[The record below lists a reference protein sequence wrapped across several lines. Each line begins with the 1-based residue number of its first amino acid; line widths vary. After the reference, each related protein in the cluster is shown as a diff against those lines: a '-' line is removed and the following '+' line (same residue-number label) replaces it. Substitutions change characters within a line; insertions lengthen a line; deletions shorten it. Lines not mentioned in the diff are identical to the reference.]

1 MNYYLAID
9 LGASSGRHILA
20 HSEQGKIVLEEIHR
34 FKNGFDN
41 KNGTLCWDTKRL
53 FNEIVTGMKKC
64 KELGKIPSSVAI
76 DTWGVDFV
84 LLDKNDNIVGDSVCY
99 RDSRTNGMDKEL
111 SKIISEDA
119 LYNRTGIQKQLFNTS
134 YQLLSIKLNHP
145 EYLEQAETFLF
156 IPEYLTF
163 LLSGKKASE
172 YTIASTSQLI
182 NAENKNWDYELLDMM
197 GIKKDIF
204 CPIHRPGTIVGN
216 LRKEIAEEVGFDTQ
230 VILTAAHDTA
240 SAIAALPTQTD
251 DTLYISSGTWS
262 LLGTESMK
270 PICTK
275 ESMEANLTNE
285 GGYDY
290 RFRFL
295 KNIMGLWMMQSVR
308 REWKEEIGFGEI
320 SAMARECDIKSVV
333 DPQSDVFFAPESMIE
348 AVKNE
353 CKRTNQ
359 QIPET
364 LGEIAKVIYNSLSD
378 CYAAAIKQIEGIT
391 GIKYSEIAIVGGG
404 SQDAYLNEM
413 TAKATGKKVSAGPT
427 EATAMGNL
435 IIQMMALSEIE
446 DLKQARKIVAD
457 SFDIKYFN

>member
-20 HSEQGKIVLEEIHR
+20 HSENGKIIIEEIHR

-41 KNGTLCWDTKRL
+41 VNGTLCWDTDRL
-53 FNEIVTGMKKC
+53 YNEIITGLKKC
-64 KELGKIPSSVAI
+64 KDIGKIPVSVAI

-84 LLDKNDNIVGDSVCY
+84 LLDEDDRIIGNAVCY
-99 RDSRTNGMDKEL
+99 RDSRTNGMDAEL
-111 SKIISEDA
+111 SKIISEEE
-119 LYNRTGIQKQLFNTS
+119 LYTKTGIQKQMFNTS
-134 YQLLSIKLNHP
+134 YQLLSIKRNHP
-145 EYLEQAETFLF
+145 EYFDRAKTFLF

-172 YTIASTSQLI
+172 YTIASTSQLL
-182 NAENKNWDYELLDMM
+182 NAESKTWDYDLIEKI
-197 GIKKDIF
+197 GAPKDIF
-204 CPIHRPGTIVGN
+204 CPIHRPGTVVGN
-216 LRKEIAEEVGFDTQ
+216 LRKEVAEELGYDTK

-240 SAIAALPTQTD
+240 SAIAALPTQED
-251 DTLYISSGTWS
+251 NTLYISSGTWS
-262 LLGTESMK
+262 LLGTESLV

-275 ESMEANLTNE
+275 ESMQANLTNE

-308 REWKEEIGFGEI
+308 REWEEEIGFGEI
-320 SAMARECDIKSVV
+320 SQMARESDIESVV
-333 DPQSDVFFAPESMIE
+333 DPQSNVFFAPQSMIS

-353 CKRTNQ
+353 CERLGMRVPQ
-359 QIPET
+359 T

-378 CYAAAIKQIEGIT
+378 CYATAIKQIEKIT
-391 GIKYSEIAIVGGG
+391 GIEYTSIAIVGGG

-413 TAKATGKKVSAGPT
+413 TAKRSGKKVSAGPT
-427 EATAMGNL
+427 EATALGN
-435 IIQMMALSEIE
+435 IIVQMMALNDIE
-446 DLKQARKIVAD
+446 DLKSARKIIEN
-457 SFDIKYFN
+457 SFDIKYF